1 MSPSSNLFAVCATAD
16 DAVIAAA
23 LHGAVAHGAFATAAE
38 PLSERRCGSRP
49 LMAASGELL
58 LELAL
63 IAQALQR
70 DLRAAWGWS
79 GTPTV
84 RDLRGDAAADH
95 AAGAGWRDAAGVAAL
110 RDARAAESLALLRDT
125 SAAAARLLWRA
136 LEAHPR
142 SSYELGNGRD
152 GATRVARRVLRDAAG
167 GEPLPSRQP
176 LAIARA
182 AASELFEAM
191 AAGERDGVLVPM
203 RLAAALGYVVALY
216 LLATTLTESLPA

>member
-1 MSPSSNLFAVCATAD
+1 MPPSANLFAVCAAAD

-23 LHGAVAHGAFATAAE
+23 LHGAVAHGALATAAD
-38 PLSERRCGSRP
+38 PFAERRCGSRP
-49 LMAASGELL
+49 LMAASAELL

-84 RDLRGDAAADH
+84 RDLRGEAAAAAGTHD
-95 AAGAGWRDAAGVAAL
+95 AAGAAGL

-142 SSYELGNGRD
+142 GSYELGNGRE
-152 GATRVARRVLRDAAG
+152 GATRVARRVLRDARDG
-167 GEPLPSRQP
+167 GPLPPRQP

-182 AASELFEAM
+182 AAAELFEAL
-191 AAGERDGVLVPM
+191 AASERDSVLVPM

>member
-1 MSPSSNLFAVCATAD
+1 MSSSRNLFSACSTVD
-16 DAVIAAA
+16 DATIAAA

-38 PLSERRCGSRP
+38 PYTERRCGSRS
-49 LMAASGELL
+49 LMAAGAELL

-70 DLRAAWGWS
+70 DLRTARVWG
-79 GTPTV
+79 
-84 RDLRGDAAADH
+84 
-95 AAGAGWRDAAGVAAL
+95 GAVPEQV
-110 RDARAAESLALLRDT
+110 RDARVAESLALLRDT

-152 GATRVARRVLRDAAG
+152 GATRVAGRVLREGSACG
-167 GEPLPSRQP
+167 GGLPPRQP

-182 AASELFEAM
+182 AAAELFEAL
-191 AAGERDGVLVPM
+191 AASERDSVLVPM

-216 LLATTLTESLPA
+216 LLATTLTERLPV